1 MRKPLT
7 PKAPKTGSRTARV
20 MQRIVLSSALAG
32 SGCVSHKAAEPLP
45 IFEKAHP
52 DAVSHSSGMY
62 HNPKIILQDAISH
75 PRDIGFTLAKG
86 KHIERDGLRH
96 ELWQVPSD
104 EAERERAHAKTLGT
118 VRLPLWMVATHRGD
132 EHLANIAVGVRTE
145 SLELSRSAEDLIGKY
160 HFNGEVRP
168 VNPGELHILRLKSA
182 AEHFPKQFRM
192 HHDGT
197 NGAVRVYR
205 GPYERAFDRQLDR
218 FVEIELP
225 RIRKNPDL

>member
-104 EAERERAHAKTLGT
+104 EAERERAHAKTFETG
-118 VRLPLWMVATHRGD
+118 RLPLWMVATHRGG

-145 SLELSRSAEDLIGKY
+145 SLELSPGANMDARY
-160 HFNGEVRP
+160 YFNGEIRP
-168 VNPGELHILRLKSA
+168 VGPGELHILRLRNA
-182 AEHFPKQFRM
+182 AENMPKQLQLY
-192 HHDGT
+192 HDGT